1 MRAAPRPRRNMR
13 SNGPTGRRQRDR
25 PWSHLGSR
33 RRQSTAALPS
43 FITDVSSVPL
53 TRPRAG
59 ERTEIRK
66 RRGVGESEP
75 VSDRLPNQRSGRS
88 GVRRGWQVCE
98 RQVGDGTQVR
108 GERVSSGWQVRGR
121 YVRGKWSSAGWR
133 AAWWQVRG
141 RYVRG
146 EWSSAGWG
154 AAWWRV
160 ARRWVA
166 GGVSGGWI
174 VGGRGACGRGGR
186 LRECERTLDR
196 TKRGR
201 TARRLVTRVHSRE
214 NPWRSGIKEEE

>member
-141 RYVRG
+141 RYVLG
-146 EWSSAGWG
+146 KWSSLHLHSMAKHLGAGPTPCLSQTAFGSERYPTRSAFIMIMRGGWG
-154 AAWWRV
+154 WGE
-160 ARRWVA
+160 
-166 GGVSGGWI
+166 GGG
-174 VGGRGACGRGGR
+174 
-186 LRECERTLDR
+186 
-196 TKRGR
+196 KR
-201 TARRLVTRVHSRE
+201 
-214 NPWRSGIKEEE
+214 